1 MEVDK
6 YICYIGRP
14 SYQKNPLFL
23 VEVVKDVHVW
33 HPEVKFAVL
42 GVGYYS
48 PELDSMKA
56 KITEYG
62 LEEVI
67 SLFPWLEHKETLAYV
82 QNSIFYLTV
91 ARYEGLPLAVVEA
104 MSLGKAIVASDVA
117 GNKDCVKDGY
127 NGRLIPLEK
136 EIFVKAI
143 CELVED
149 DVKRDLYGKNSRVFF
164 EQQFLITNRIQEL
177 EAIYQSVKQQIKLP

>member
-1 MEVDK
+1 MMKPDK

-23 VEVVKDVHVW
+23 VEVVKDVHIL
-33 HPEVKFAVL
+33 HPEVKFVLL
-42 GVGYYS
+42 GVSYYS
-48 PELDSMKA
+48 PELDRMKT
-56 KITEYG
+56 KIAEYA

-67 SLFPWLEHKETLAYV
+67 SLFPWLNHRETLEYV
-82 QNSIFYLTV
+82 NNSLFYLTV
-91 ARYEGLPLAVVEA
+91 ARYEGLPLAVIEA

-117 GNKDCVKDGY
+117 GNKDCVQDGY

-136 EIFVKAI
+136 GAFVTAI

-149 DVKRDLYGKNSRVFF
+149 KVKRDLYGNNSRILF
-164 EQQFLITNRIQEL
+164 EREFLITNRIQEF
-177 EAIYQSVKQQIKLP
+177 EAIYQSVKL

>member
-1 MEVDK
+1 MKSDK

-23 VEVVKDVHVW
+23 VEVVKDVHLI
-33 HPEVKFAVL
+33 HPEVEFTLL

-48 PELDSMKA
+48 PELDRMKA
-56 KITEYG
+56 KIAEYG

-67 SLFPWLEHKETLAYV
+67 SLFPWLEHRKTLEYV
-82 QNSIFYLTV
+82 KNSMFYLTV
-91 ARYEGLPLAVVEA
+91 ARYEGLPLAVIEA

-127 NGRLIPLEK
+127 NGRLIPLENDV
-136 EIFVKAI
+136 FVKAI

-149 DVKRDLYGKNSRVFF
+149 EPKRKLYGKNSRILF
-164 EQQFLITNRIQEL
+164 EQEFLITNRIQEL
-177 EAIYQSVKQQIKLP
+177 EAIYQSAKL

>member
-1 MEVDK
+1 MMKPDK

-23 VEVVKDVHVW
+23 VEVVKDVHIL
-33 HPEVKFAVL
+33 HPEVKFVLL

-48 PELDSMKA
+48 PELDRMKT
-56 KITEYG
+56 KIAEYA

-67 SLFPWLEHKETLAYV
+67 SLFPWLNHRETLEYV
-82 QNSIFYLTV
+82 NNSLFYLTV
-91 ARYEGLPLAVVEA
+91 ARYEGLPLAVIEA

-117 GNKDCVKDGY
+117 GNKDCVQDGY

-136 EIFVKAI
+136 
-143 CELVED
+143 
-149 DVKRDLYGKNSRVFF
+149 
-164 EQQFLITNRIQEL
+164 
-177 EAIYQSVKQQIKLP
+177 